1 MGVLEF
7 VHTLSKTFFDI
18 ILMREILTQQI
29 YNFTPQHAY
38 RRIYE
43 CVTVKRFAF
52 FFFIIETI
60 QHSVNVSDTMQK
72 FDF

>member
-1 MGVLEF
+1 
-7 VHTLSKTFFDI
+7 
-18 ILMREILTQQI
+18 MREILTQQI